1 MNGIKEWSAILCLAA
16 LASCMLEMII
26 PSGRM
31 EKIMRFVLGGFTV
44 RYDFSHFEFGFS
56 LS

>member
-31 EKIMRFVLGGFTV
+31 EKIMRFVLGGFLLCAMIS
-44 RYDFSHFEFGFS
+44 FS
-56 LS
+56 

>member
-31 EKIMRFVLGGFTV
+31 EKIMRFVLGGFYCV
-44 RYDFSHFEFGFS
+44 
-56 LS
+56 L